1 MPRILNKDNVIATV
15 DIGTSKTCCLLAC
28 CSSDGEKAFVVG
40 AGVYQNN
47 GVRDSE
53 ITDMNATVDSVKNA
67 VELAERNIGE
77 RIKTV
82 VASSC
87 AKTLESRTVLDSI
100 DLGGTE
106 VTQSAVNRLIASA
119 QGKIP
124 ASKDKILHCAPI
136 DYTLDSR
143 YAVAD
148 PRGLTGDRL
157 YVSLLTVSAPSHPV
171 NDTVSALEHSS
182 LSCSKIVA
190 SPYAAGLACLTED
203 EKKQGTAVVDMG
215 AGTTGIAVFYGDQ
228 PVFITNLPFGGAQI
242 TQNIARAFHMS
253 LSSAEKVKTLYG
265 STLESLTYDAEDIIV
280 PLLGEDA
287 ATFPVNRAELVKI
300 IAPEIRGLF
309 ENVKAALAFAGYYDV
324 CQNFVLT
331 GGGALLHGVNEI
343 AAEILDKRPVRTGS
357 PRGLNDDR
365 KIVPPAAYQSYMN
378 CIGMVRYTTRVLM
391 NTPQHKR
398 DVSVPG
404 NKFVRLL
411 RWFLDNS

>member
-1 MPRILNKDNVIATV
+1 MPRILNKDNIIATV
-15 DIGTSKTCCLLAC
+15 DIGTSKTCCLLAYYQG
-28 CSSDGEKAFVVG
+28 GERTVVVG

-53 ITDMNATVDSVKNA
+53 ITDMGATVDSVKNA
-67 VELAERNIGE
+67 VELAEKNIGE

-87 AKTLESRTVLDSI
+87 AKTLESQTVLDSI
-100 DLGGTE
+100 DLGGAE
-106 VTQSAVNRLIASA
+106 VTQNIVNRLIASA

-148 PRGLTGDRL
+148 PRGLTGESL
-157 YVSLLTVSAPSHPV
+157 HVSLLTVFAPSHPV
-171 NDTVSALEHSS
+171 NDTVSALEHSN

-203 EKKQGTAVVDMG
+203 EKKQGTAVIDLG
-215 AGTTGIAVFYGDQ
+215 AGTTGIAFFYGDQ
-228 PVFITNLPFGGAQI
+228 PVFITNLPFGGDQI
-242 TQNIARAFHMS
+242 TRIIARTFHAS
-253 LSSAEKVKTLYG
+253 LPSAEKLKTLYG
-265 STLESLTYDAEDIIV
+265 STLSSATYATEDVVV
-280 PLLGEDA
+280 PLLGENDA
-287 ATFPVNRAELVKI
+287 TVPVNRADLVKI
-300 IAPEIRGLF
+300 IAPEIQKLF
-309 ENVKAALAFAGYYDV
+309 ENVKAVLTHAGLCAE

-331 GGGALLHGVNEI
+331 GGGALLHGINEK
-343 AAEILDKRPVRTGS
+343 AAEILERPVRSGS
-357 PRGLNDDR
+357 PRGLNDDK

-378 CIGMVRYTTRVLM
+378 CIGMMHYTTRVLM